1 MWQDILITIVNII
14 FGYALIPQ
22 VYKGFKEKKRHIAF
36 QTSLLNTIGMY
47 AMTIAFFSLNL
58 TFSWIIGSFN
68 ATMWLI
74 LFIQGII
81 YK

>member
-22 VYKGFKEKKRHIAF
+22 VIKGFKDKKPHIAF
-36 QTSLLNTIGMY
+36 QTGLLNTIGMY
-47 AMTIAFFSLNL
+47 IMAFAFFSLNL
-58 TFSWIIGSFN
+58 TFSWIIGFFN

-74 LFIQGII
+74 LFIQRIV
-81 YK
+81 Y